1 MQKKYS
7 TCGLVGDYKIDYGSY
22 LYNNN
27 NIDQI
32 EWVIKKLE
40 CKIESKSATIS
51 LHVPGEDRL
60 TCLSLLDFKIRDNK
74 LIMNVVYRSQN
85 IFSSQPGNI
94 LALKNIQQ
102 NISDRLNIECGNIEL
117 VVFQLIYMKMI
128 LRVQE
133 KY

>member
-1 MQKKYS
+1 M
-7 TCGLVGDYKIDYGSY
+7 
-22 LYNNN
+22 
-27 NIDQI
+27 
-32 EWVIKKLE
+32 
-40 CKIESKSATIS
+40 
-51 LHVPGEDRL
+51 PGEDRL

-117 VVFQLIYMKMI
+117 VVFSAHIYEDDIESAREVLNTYSNK
-128 LRVQE
+128 
-133 KY
+133 